1 MKNALHVVVIV
12 VVGSLLG
19 LFLTKVLNIWFP
31 VGSQI
36 AGLINTGIN
45 TGLNPTTV
53 DLNMVEV
60 TAGLVFK
67 FNIASIAGIFL
78 AAVVYKHLVK

>member
-1 MKNALHVVVIV
+1 MKNALHVVVVV

-19 LFLTKVLNIWFP
+19 LFISKLLNIYVP
-31 VGSQI
+31 AGSQFY
-36 AGLINTGIN
+36 GLVNTAIN

-53 DLNMVEV
+53 DLNLVEF

-67 FNIASIAGIFL
+67 FNISSIVGIFL
-78 AAVVYKHLVK
+78 AAVVYKQLVK

>member
-1 MKNALHVVVIV
+1 MKNALHVVVVV

-19 LFLTKVLNIWFP
+19 MLISKVLNIYVP
-31 VGSQI
+31 AGGQL

-53 DLNMVEV
+53 DLNLVEV

-67 FNIASIAGIFL
+67 FNLASIAGIFL
-78 AAVVYKHLVK
+78 AAVVYKQLVK

>member
-1 MKNALHVVVIV
+1 MKNALHVIVVV

-19 LFLTKVLNIWFP
+19 LFLSKVLNIYFP
-31 VGSQI
+31 AGSRV
-36 AGLINTGIN
+36 AELINTGIN

-53 DLNMVEV
+53 DLNLVEV

-67 FNIASIAGIFL
+67 FNISSIAGIFL
-78 AAVVYKHLVK
+78 AAVVYKQLVK

>member
-1 MKNALHVVVIV
+1 MKNALHVVVVV

-19 LFLTKVLNIWFP
+19 LFLSKLLNIYVP
-31 VGSQI
+31 AGSKL
-36 AGLINTGIN
+36 AELINTGIN

-53 DLNMVEV
+53 DLNLVEL

-67 FNIASIAGIFL
+67 FNIVSIAGIFL
-78 AAVVYKHLVK
+78 AAVVYKQLVK

>member
-1 MKNALHVVVIV
+1 MKNALHLVVIV

-19 LFLTKVLNIWFP
+19 LFLTKLLNIWFP
-31 VGSQI
+31 AGSQI

-53 DLNMVEV
+53 DLNLVEI

-67 FNIASIAGIFL
+67 FNIASIVGIFL

>member
-1 MKNALHVVVIV
+1 MKNTLHVIIVV

-19 LFLTKVLNIWFP
+19 MVISKALNIWVP
-31 VGSQI
+31 AGSQF
-36 AGLINTGIN
+36 ADLISTGIN

-53 DLNMVEV
+53 DLTLVEI

-67 FNIASIAGIFL
+67 FNIASIIGIFL
-78 AAVVYKHLVK
+78 SAVVYKQLVK

>member
-1 MKNALHVVVIV
+1 MKSALHVTVVV

-19 LFLTKVLNIWFP
+19 LFIGKLLNIWFP
-31 VGSQI
+31 VGQ
-36 AGLINTGIN
+36 INTLLNTGVH

-53 DLNMVEV
+53 DLNLIEI

-67 FNIASIAGIFL
+67 FNISSIAGIFL
-78 AAVVYKHLVK
+78 AAVVYKQLVK